1 MDFRLDMYTLSDVF
15 LNHAAC
21 TRRSSASSF
30 WEVATWIWQPGRF
43 SCSSSSGMGCLV
55 SSFGRSN
62 ETIFAGGVDD
72 GLNSLLL
79 DSSESHSVSLLVES
93 SSVVGSTTVSGFW
106 SFWNRLM
113 HMWVGCSLP
122 HSLHH
127 SGIFTSRLSTWL
139 IQGLVSLLSGT
150 PVNAQLVWGL
160 VSL

>member
-21 TRRSSASSF
+21 TRCSSASLF
-30 WEVATWIWQPGRF
+30 WEVATWIWQPGQF

-72 GLNSLLL
+72 GLDSSSS
-79 DSSESHSVSLLVES
+79 DSSELHSVSLLVES
-93 SSVVGSTTVSGFW
+93 SSVVGSATVSGFW

-113 HMWVGCSLP
+113 HMQVGCSPL
-122 HSLHH
+122 HSSHR

-139 IQGLVSLLSGT
+139 IRGPVSLLSGT
-150 PVNAQLVWGL
+150 PVNA
-160 VSL
+160 